1 MVARNSRELNRL
13 TNLSI
18 ESREQDLCIRCII
31 LGSKYVDGHTGN
43 RQLDL
48 EEEIIYWICCSPKLV
63 RKYMP
68 SVTILS
74 EFCYEL

>member
-1 MVARNSRELNRL
+1 MLARNARELNRL
-13 TNLSI
+13 TNLI
-18 ESREQDLCIRCII
+18 IKSREQDLWIRCII
-31 LGSKYVDGHTGN
+31 FGSKYVDGHTGD

-48 EEEIIYWICCSPKLV
+48 EEGIIYWIFCSPKLV

-74 EFCYEL
+74 EICYEL